1 MPERPLPLA
10 AGDPYAALG
19 TKAGSFLLLPAVELS
34 AGYNANP
41 ERFPGSAPSSYFVVA
56 PELQARS
63 DWERHALDVN
73 IRGSY
78 TEYGENLVPSLN
90 VPYLDSRIDGR
101 IDVERNT
108 QVIVEDRFLVATDNP
123 GSPNLSAGLAKLPI
137 NMDAGGTLGVMQEF
151 NRLSVTLKGSFDR
164 NMYQSSLLTDG
175 EITSNA
181 DRNFDQYAGILRV
194 GYELN
199 PGLKPFVEVQEDER
213 IHDEE
218 FDRSGLQRDSVGTS
232 AKVGGAVDLFGSLTG
247 EMAVGYTERA
257 YKDPTLPDISGV
269 IADGALIWQATALT
283 TAKLA
288 AASQVYETV
297 LPGTSG
303 TLTRDLNLQVDH
315 ALQRWLVGTLKAG
328 YGTDDYV
335 GSPLLNKRY
344 FVSGG
349 LAYKLNRDMQLRG
362 EVRQDW
368 LTSTEPGFAY
378 TATSFL
384 FGLRLQR

>member
-1 MPERPLPLA
+1 MSASTTRSSIA
-10 AGDPYAALG
+10 AGC
-19 TKAGSFLLLPAVELS
+19 S
-34 AGYNANP
+34 AN
-41 ERFPGSAPSSYFVVA
+41 
-56 PELQARS
+56 
-63 DWERHALDVN
+63 
-73 IRGSY
+73 
-78 TEYGENLVPSLN
+78 
-90 VPYLDSRIDGR
+90 
-101 IDVERNT
+101 
-108 QVIVEDRFLVATDNP
+108 
-123 GSPNLSAGLAKLPI
+123 
-137 NMDAGGTLGVMQEF
+137 
-151 NRLSVTLKGSFDR
+151 
-164 NMYQSSLLTDG
+164 
-175 EITSNA
+175 
-181 DRNFDQYAGILRV
+181 
-194 GYELN
+194 
-199 PGLKPFVEVQEDER
+199 
-213 IHDEE
+213 
-218 FDRSGLQRDSVGTS
+218 SVGTS

-257 YKDPTLPDISGV
+257 HKDPTLPDISGV

-368 LTSTEPGFAY
+368 LTSSQPGFAY